1 VDAAAGPF
9 PAGAAATA
17 PAIEAAPLEGPSMDE
32 PRPPSGPPRQV
43 PLFDDRPKI
52 IPFETIDRRKKTPRR
67 PPAMRRPALRGEQAR
82 KTGAQPPLDLRAA
95 APPERRAVN
104 ADARVAASALR
115 LRAVLVDGVFV
126 GAGLA
131 GAATAFVLLGGSF
144 DVPSKPFPWI
154 ITIAAVALFYH
165 LFWCVLGRETAG
177 QRSAGLRVL
186 TFDLQRPDSR
196 QFTLRYLM
204 LCCGMVA
211 LGLGPLW
218 ALVDEEGLAWHD
230 HISKTFP
237 AEFDPAP
244 SSARRR

>member
-1 VDAAAGPF
+1 
-9 PAGAAATA
+9 
-17 PAIEAAPLEGPSMDE
+17 MDE

-67 PPAMRRPALRGEQAR
+67 PPTVRRPALRGERPPKA
-82 KTGAQPPLDLRAA
+82 GAQPPLDLRAA
-95 APPERRAVN
+95 ALPERRMVN
-104 ADARVAASALR
+104 DDARVAASSLR
-115 LRAVLVDGVFV
+115 LRAVLVDGVFL
-126 GAGLA
+126 GLGLA
-131 GAATAFVLLGGSF
+131 AAATAFVLLGGSF
-144 DVPSKPFPWI
+144 DGTPKPFPWI
-154 ITIAAVALFYH
+154 VAAAAVALFYH
-165 LFWCVLGRETAG
+165 LFWSVLGRETAG

-186 TFDLQRPDSR
+186 TFDGHRPHWR
-196 QFTLRYLM
+196 QFTLRFFM

-211 LGLGPLW
+211 AGLGPLW

-237 AEFDPAP
+237 SEFDPAP